1 MTAASQYIQTLTFTD
16 FLPDEHSW
24 EHRLLEFG
32 MEREAFFISRSDN
45 HSAVLKFWEPDHTE
59 ALGYL
64 AKLDQVQ

>member
-1 MTAASQYIQTLTFTD
+1 MTAASQYSQTLTFTD
-16 FLPDEHSW
+16 VLPDERSW
-24 EHRLLEFG
+24 EHRLLELG

-45 HSAVLKFWEPDHTE
+45 RSATLEFWEPDHAE